1 MTRERAQLVLVAAAV
16 VAVALAPVV
25 VAYLQLGYHD
35 DVRASGDYTAPAE
48 NAQRVLDRAV
58 HESATGIPAAYEWSE
73 REEAV
78 VKVRERL
85 GPRLSELEAARVE
98 EGTAY
103 QVAYNESAATAWAS
117 ANCPGGPNRQFGGCE
132 AVGGVVVQD
141 RVGETHVLA
150 VAFDLRVTT
159 ERGWIRETMVVRGA
173 E

>member
-1 MTRERAQLVLVAAAV
+1 MNRERAQLVLAAAAV
-16 VAVALAPVV
+16 VAIALAPVV

-58 HESATGIPAAYEWSE
+58 HESASGIPGEYGWDE

-78 VKVRERL
+78 VEVRDRLKPRL
-85 GPRLSELEAARVE
+85 GELEAARVE

-103 QVAYNESAATAWAS
+103 QVAYNESAAEEWAS
-117 ANCPGGPNRQFGGCE
+117 ANCPGGPNRQFGDCV
-132 AVGGVVVQD
+132 AVDGVVVQD

-159 ERGWIRETMVVRGA
+159 ERGWIRETVIVTA
-173 E
+173 DE